1 MGVIQAGLGAGE
13 VVAGTSLSAAGI
25 ASCLQTGG
33 LSCLAIPAGG
43 AVAMSGADNVRTGTG
58 TIMAG
63 QPQRTLGSL
72 LVQEVTGLSPQASEL
87 VYGIVTGGAGVG
99 ASKALTHQAGKSVV
113 KGGVKEV
120 NPLMEAEANFA
131 GREVVRNDLAKHLVE
146 PEVFSK
152 SISGGHSLQ
161 AFEVTLKNT
170 GGKVISKIELS
181 TGSGIYEIK
190 YQLPGSTKPHQTKT
204 VYDSLKY
211 PNMAENASHAA
222 NKALIQYQINGLK
235 NQRVSVNG
243 IEFSVPIQVRN
254 GSPYVP
260 TAYPTGISK

>member
-43 AVAMSGADNVRTGTG
+43 AVAIAGADNVRTGTG

-87 VYGIVTGGAGVG
+87 VYGLVTGGAGVG

-113 KGGVKEV
+113 KGGLKEV

-131 GREVVRNDLAKHLVE
+131 GRGVVRNDLAKHLVE

-161 AFEVTLKNT
+161 AFEVTLKNS
-170 GGKVISKIELS
+170 GGKLISKIETS
-181 TGSGIYEIK
+181 PGSGIYKIRYE
-190 YQLPGSTKPHQTKT
+190 LPSSKKEGVKT
-204 VYDSLKY
+204 VFDSLKY
-211 PNMAENASHAA
+211 PNMVKDANHAA
-222 NKALIQYQINGLK
+222 NKALIQYQVDGLK
-235 NQRVSVNG
+235 DQHIVVNG
-243 IEFSVPIQVRN
+243 IEFSAPIQLRN
-254 GSPYVP
+254 GVPYVP
-260 TAYPTGISK
+260 TVYPTGLAK